1 MDKFATTE
9 IENELKLKCLSIH
22 LAKLKGKCGFSTAD
36 ITQKSINKY
45 LRIINNSGVR
55 KEATQILNRTTQCS
69 MQVTTYL
76 DTNYPSLLK
85 RIPDPP
91 LILFSTQ
98 RLAKEEKLITAVGT
112 REPSP
117 AAVFYAER
125 VSSVLGK
132 RGFTLVSGL
141 ARGID
146 QSVHRGSMETGKT
159 IAVLAQGLDLPISP
173 AYEKHRNNPRL
184 NLISEYPPGT
194 SARKFHFPR
203 RNRIL
208 AGLSPSTLFI
218 EGNYKRGAIIT
229 ANLAADY
236 GRDVFA
242 VLHSSFKKKEGA
254 LKLISE
260 GAGNL
265 CKSFKLKKY
274 NRLESEKSLLEL
286 IENKFCYY
294 LGQGQWQ
301 LVKPRVCQQSFEFFD

>member
-1 MDKFATTE
+1 MDEPATIK
-9 IENELKLKCLSIH
+9 IENDLTLKCLSIH
-22 LAKLKGKCGFSTAD
+22 LAKLKGQFRFRTSEL
-36 ITQKSINKY
+36 TQNSIDKY
-45 LRIINNSGVR
+45 LRLINYPLYQEESAQVLKR
-55 KEATQILNRTTQCS
+55 ATQCS
-69 MQVTTYL
+69 MRVTTLL
-76 DTNYPSLLK
+76 DNNYPFFLK

-98 RLAKEEKLITAVGT
+98 ILAKEERLITAVGT
-112 REPSP
+112 REPSQ

-125 VSSVLGK
+125 VSSVLAK

-146 QSVHRGSMETGKT
+146 QSVHKGSIETGKT
-159 IAVLAQGLDLPISP
+159 IAVLAQGLDIPISP
-173 AYEKHRNNPRL
+173 AFEKHRNNSIF

-194 SARKFHFPR
+194 TARKFHFPR

-208 AGLSPSTLFI
+208 AGLSPVTLFI
-218 EGNYKRGAIIT
+218 EGNYKSGAIIT

-242 VLHSSFKKKEGA
+242 ALHSSFKKKEGA

-274 NRLESEKSLLEL
+274 DRSESEKSLVEL
-286 IENKFCYY
+286 IENRFCHY

-301 LVKPRVCQQSFEFFD
+301 LVKPRDCQQSFEFFD